1 MMNSKYEA
9 FVLNLHICEY
19 EDIYKDSNT
28 IDKMYEFLDSY
39 NHNDYGY
46 KRHISRYHWDYIS
59 IGSLLML
66 FTKYDEIKFDSIDS
80 LIIDVIN
87 LQSLLLSIGVLVR
100 GSLSKGSIRWMN
112 DKFVT
117 GEGILKSCELID
129 KFYSEYAR
137 ILIDDNDC
145 MNIKNRELIKNTSI
159 VGLKYLNYLDLNAF
173 NYAARTSTLLKM
185 RDLIRIGL
193 NKYSYQKS
201 ERYKQDLENYLW
213 LKKYFENNLQG
224 YGSMARDFIV

>member
-1 MMNSKYEA
+1 MMNSNYEA
-9 FVLNLHICEY
+9 FVLNLHIYEY
-19 EDIYKDSNT
+19 EDICKDSNT
-28 IDKMYEFLDSY
+28 IDNMYEILESY
-39 NHNDYGY
+39 NHKGY
-46 KRHISRYHWDYIS
+46 KRHISSHHWDFMS

-66 FTKYDEIKFDSIDS
+66 FTKYDKNKFESIDS

-87 LQSLLLSIGVLVR
+87 LQTLLLSIGVLVR

-117 GEGILKSCELID
+117 GEGILKSCDLID
-129 KFYSEYAR
+129 KFYSKYAR

-145 MNIKNRELIKNTSI
+145 MKIENRALLKDTSI
-159 VGLKYLNYLDLNAF
+159 VGLKYLNYLDPNAF
-173 NYAARTSTLLKM
+173 NYVTKTSALLKM

-201 ERYKQDLENYLW
+201 EYNKPDLENYLW
-213 LKKYFENNLQG
+213 LKKYFEKNLQG
-224 YGSMARDFIV
+224 YGSMAKDFMV